1 MTLDEKYIE
10 KLSPSLPNFRKVK
23 DGVYRFRCIFCSL
36 SETNPKK
43 WKGYLYL
50 KSHSYN
56 YFCHRCNHRSS
67 LKVVMKELNP
77 NLFRK
82 YQLETSQDVS
92 PPNLKFSPEHLRII
106 SKGKQSKQSKNSQY
120 KFTLILFLKN
130 LICIN
135 MTDRSIKKEKSKHK
149 EPIE

>member
-10 KLSPSLPNFRKVK
+10 KLCLPNIRKVRH
-23 DGVYRFRCIFCSL
+23 GVYRFRCIFCSL

-92 PPNLKFSPEHLRII
+92 LPNLKFSPEHLRII
-106 SKGKQSKQSKNSQY
+106 SKGK
-120 KFTLILFLKN
+120 
-130 LICIN
+130 
-135 MTDRSIKKEKSKHK
+135 
-149 EPIE
+149 

>member
-23 DGVYRFRCIFCSL
+23 DGVYRFDCVFCENSKTNNKL
-36 SETNPKK
+36 NETNPNK

-56 YFCHRCNHRSS
+56 YCCHRCNHRSS

-92 PPNLKFSPEHLRII
+92 PPNITFSPEHLRII
-106 SKGKQSKQSKNSQY
+106 SKGK
-120 KFTLILFLKN
+120 
-130 LICIN
+130 
-135 MTDRSIKKEKSKHK
+135 
-149 EPIE
+149 

>member
-50 KSHSYN
+50 KGNSHN
-56 YFCHRCNHRSS
+56 YCCHRCNHRSS

-82 YQLETSQDVS
+82 YQLEISQDVS
-92 PPNLKFSPEHLRII
+92 LPNLKFSPEHLRII
-106 SKGKQSKQSKNSQY
+106 SKGK
-120 KFTLILFLKN
+120 
-130 LICIN
+130 
-135 MTDRSIKKEKSKHK
+135 
-149 EPIE
+149 

>member
-50 KSHSYN
+50 
-56 YFCHRCNHRSS
+56 
-67 LKVVMKELNP
+67 
-77 NLFRK
+77 
-82 YQLETSQDVS
+82 
-92 PPNLKFSPEHLRII
+92 
-106 SKGKQSKQSKNSQY
+106 
-120 KFTLILFLKN
+120 
-130 LICIN
+130 
-135 MTDRSIKKEKSKHK
+135 
-149 EPIE
+149 

>member
-36 SETNPKK
+36 SKTNPNK

-92 PPNLKFSPEHLRII
+92 LPNLKFSPEHLRII
-106 SKGKQSKQSKNSQY
+106 SKGK
-120 KFTLILFLKN
+120 
-130 LICIN
+130 
-135 MTDRSIKKEKSKHK
+135 
-149 EPIE
+149 

>member
-1 MTLDEKYIE
+1 MSNIMTLDEKYID
-10 KLSPSLPNFRKVK
+10 KLCLPNIKKVK
-23 DGVYRFRCIFCSL
+23 DGVYRFRCIYCSL
-36 SETNPKK
+36 DETTPKK

-50 KSHSYN
+50 KGNSFN

-92 PPNLKFSPEHLRII
+92 LPNLKFSPEHLRIV
-106 SKGKQSKQSKNSQY
+106 SKGK
-120 KFTLILFLKN
+120 
-130 LICIN
+130 
-135 MTDRSIKKEKSKHK
+135 
-149 EPIE
+149 

>member
-1 MTLDEKYIE
+1 MSITIPKRCEMVGITIDEKYIE
-10 KLSPSLPNFRKVK
+10 KLCLPNIRKVRV
-23 DGVYRFRCIFCSL
+23 GVYRFRCVFCSL
-36 SETNPKK
+36 SETNPNK

-56 YFCHRCNHRSS
+56 YCCHRCNHRSS

-92 PPNLKFSPEHLRII
+92 LPNLKFSPEHLRII
-106 SKGKQSKQSKNSQY
+106 SKGK
-120 KFTLILFLKN
+120 
-130 LICIN
+130 
-135 MTDRSIKKEKSKHK
+135 
-149 EPIE
+149 

>member
-1 MTLDEKYIE
+1 MTIDEKYIE
-10 KLSPSLPNFRKVK
+10 KLCLPNIKKVR
-23 DGVYRFRCIFCSL
+23 DGVYRFRCVFCSL

-50 KSHSYN
+50 KGNSYN
-56 YFCHRCNHRSS
+56 YCCHRCNHRSS

-77 NLFRK
+77 DLFQK
-82 YQLETSQDVS
+82 YESETSQDVS
-92 PPNLKFSPEHLRII
+92 PPNITFSPEHLRII
-106 SKGKQSKQSKNSQY
+106 SKGNQSQQSKNSQF
-120 KFTLILFLKN
+120 KFTLILCVKIHFY
-130 LICIN
+130 IN

>member
-23 DGVYRFRCIFCSL
+23 DGVYRFDCVFCENSK
-36 SETNPKK
+36 TNNKK
-43 WKGYLYL
+43 WSRRTNVSLGYLYL
-50 KSHSYN
+50 KGNSYN
-56 YFCHRCNHRSS
+56 YCCHRCNYRSS

-92 PPNLKFSPEHLRII
+92 LPNIKFSPEHLRII
-106 SKGKQSKQSKNSQY
+106 SKGK
-120 KFTLILFLKN
+120 
-130 LICIN
+130 
-135 MTDRSIKKEKSKHK
+135 
-149 EPIE
+149 

>member
-10 KLSPSLPNFRKVK
+10 KLSSSLPNFRKVK
-23 DGVYRFRCIFCSL
+23 DGVYRFRCVYCSL
-36 SETNPKK
+36 DETNPKK

-56 YFCHRCNHRSS
+56 YFCHRCKHRSS

-92 PPNLKFSPEHLRII
+92 LPNLKFSPEHLRII
-106 SKGKQSKQSKNSQY
+106 SKWKQFQLSNNSKF

-135 MTDRSIKKEKSKHK
+135 MTDRSIRKEKSKHK

>member
-1 MTLDEKYIE
+1 MTLDEKYID
-10 KLSPSLPNFRKVK
+10 KLCLPNIRKVR
-23 DGVYRFRCIFCSL
+23 DGVYRFRCVFCSL

-50 KSHSYN
+50 KGHSYN
-56 YFCHRCNHRSS
+56 YCCHRCNYRSS

-92 PPNLKFSPEHLRII
+92 LPNLKFSPEHLRIV
-106 SKGKQSKQSKNSQY
+106 SKGKQYPLSNNSQF

-130 LICIN
+130 IKVIN
-135 MTDRSIKKEKSKHK
+135 MTDRSIRKEKRKH
-149 EPIE
+149 

>member
-1 MTLDEKYIE
+1 MSFKRIRKREGNRGMTLDEKYIE
-10 KLSPSLPNFRKVK
+10 KLCLPNIKKVK
-23 DGVYRFRCIFCSL
+23 DGVYRFRCIYCSL
-36 SETNPKK
+36 DETTPKK

-50 KSHSYN
+50 KGNSFN

-92 PPNLKFSPEHLRII
+92 LPTPKFSPEHLRII
-106 SKGKQSKQSKNSQY
+106 SKGK
-120 KFTLILFLKN
+120 
-130 LICIN
+130 
-135 MTDRSIKKEKSKHK
+135 
-149 EPIE
+149 